1 MVNMCLISQ
10 YWVFL
15 CIAQFLAQ
23 VRELVVEVEYT
34 FGIYKQVLAA

>member
-1 MVNMCLISQ
+1 MLYIGQ
-10 YWVFL
+10 HVFTFPVPSL
-15 CIAQFLAQ
+15 TQ